1 MLDSKKNNRSLPPS
15 IWVLS
20 LYFIE
25 GLPFSLVNT
34 VSLALFKTLQI
45 SNSQIGLF
53 TSLFYIPWAI
63 KFLWAPI
70 IDIFSTR
77 RKWII
82 VMQGV
87 LAILIAILALCI
99 FSLQPFPILC
109 FVFVLTAFASATYD
123 IACDGYYLD
132 SLNKAEQSLYIGWR
146 NTAYKLAW
154 LFASGFLVY
163 LAGLIASQN
172 WPFPV
177 SSNCAGWGI
186 AFLTAAFLFLCCGI
200 FHVYA
205 LPTQKSELL
214 SDPLWVSN
222 NKEKNSLITTSRI
235 AFYSF
240 FQQEHIL
247 LILLWILS
255 FRAGDVMLLKM
266 AQPFLLESKEKGGLG
281 LSLQDV
287 GFIYGSL
294 GMICLLLGGLIGG
307 WLVFKYGLKKCL
319 LPAAILQSLTL
330 PLYWLLAVSK
340 PDLVYVAL
348 ANGFEQFVYGLAT
361 AAYTNYLFTI
371 AKDKFLASHYAI
383 ATGFMAIGMILPG
396 AISGYLVDTFGYKQ
410 FFLFSFFASLP
421 GIICTLK
428 LPFTAMTTANN

>member
-1 MLDSKKNNRSLPPS
+1 MLNSKTNNRLLSAS
-15 IWVLS
+15 GWVLS

-25 GLPFSLVNT
+25 GLPYSLVNT
-34 VSLALFKTLQI
+34 VSVALFKTLQI
-45 SNSQIGLF
+45 SNSEIGLF
-53 TSLFYIPWAI
+53 TSLFYLPWAI
-63 KFLWAPI
+63 KFFWAPI
-70 IDIFSTR
+70 IDIVSTR

-109 FVFVLTAFASATYD
+109 FVFALTAFASATYD

-146 NTAYKLAW
+146 NTAYKMAW

-163 LAGLIASQN
+163 LAGQIANNN
-172 WPFPV
+172 WFSAV
-177 SSNCAGWGI
+177 NSNSLGWSL
-186 AFLTAAFLFLCCGI
+186 AFAVAALVFAFASMLHNFT
-200 FHVYA
+200 
-205 LPTQKSELL
+205 LPTCASKSSSDRFSPREAKEQKS
-214 SDPLWVSN
+214 
-222 NKEKNSLITTSRI
+222 LISI
-235 AFYSF
+235 FQNAFYSF
-240 FQQEHIL
+240 FKQENIV
-247 LILLWILS
+247 LILFWILT
-255 FRAGDVMLLKM
+255 FRAGDAMLLKM

-330 PLYWLLAVSK
+330 PLYWLLAIAK

-371 AKDKFLASHYAI
+371 AKDKFVASHYAI

-396 AISGYLVDTFGYKQ
+396 AVSGYLVDSFGYEQ

-421 GIICTLK
+421 GILCTLK
-428 LPFTAMTTANN
+428 LPFIAMTTANN

>member
-1 MLDSKKNNRSLPPS
+1 MLNKKTNNRSLPAS
-15 IWVLS
+15 GWVIS

-25 GLPFSLVNT
+25 GLPYSLVNT
-34 VSLALFKTLQI
+34 VSVALFKTLEI

-53 TSLFYIPWAI
+53 TSLFYLPWAI

-70 IDIFSTR
+70 IDYFSTR

-87 LAILIAILALCI
+87 LAILVSILALCI
-99 FSLQPFPILC
+99 FSLQPFPVLC
-109 FVFVLTAFASATYD
+109 FIFALIAFASATYD

-132 SLNKAEQSLYIGWR
+132 TLNKAEQSLYIGWR
-146 NTAYKLAW
+146 NTAYKMAW

-163 LAGLIASQN
+163 LAGQIASN
-172 WPFPV
+172 NKFLLMN
-177 SSNCAGWGI
+177 SNNMGWSI
-186 AFLTAAFLFLCCGI
+186 AFAIAALVFALASIL
-200 FHVYA
+200 HNYA
-205 LPTQKSELL
+205 LPKDWLKSSSAQSSSSDTQQKK
-214 SDPLWVSN
+214 PLIKTFQN
-222 NKEKNSLITTSRI
+222 

-240 FQQEHIL
+240 FQQEHIV

-255 FRAGDVMLLKM
+255 FRAGDAMLLKM
-266 AQPFLLESKEKGGLG
+266 AQPFLLELKEKGGLG
-281 LSLQDV
+281 LSLQEV

-307 WLVFKYGLKKCL
+307 WLVFRYGLKNCL

-330 PLYWLLAVSK
+330 PLYWLLAIFK
-340 PDLVYVAL
+340 PALFYITL

-371 AKDKFLASHYAI
+371 AKDKFVASHYAI
-383 ATGFMAIGMILPG
+383 ATGFMAFGMILPG
-396 AISGYLVDTFGYKQ
+396 AISGYLVDLFGYKQ
-410 FFLFSFFASLP
+410 FFLFSFLASLP
-421 GIICTLK
+421 GILCTLK
-428 LPFTAMTTANN
+428 LPFTSITTNNN